1 MNTEINENLPVA
13 LELNQPQVEIT
24 IVHGERIDNIPDTC
38 PPIPCEIISIL
49 IVTIIFACLAYTYIS
64 LRRK

>member
-24 IVHGERIDNIPDTC
+24 IVQGERIDDKCT
-38 PPIPCEIISIL
+38 PIPCEFISIL
-49 IVTIIFACLAYTYIS
+49 IVTLIFACLSYTYII
-64 LRRK
+64 LRIK